1 MVFYIPAYKALHTT
15 EVVTHNLHNILTLR
29 GAQVRDAL
37 RWSKVIDA
45 MLLKWGGTA
54 EVALGSHNCP
64 TGGAGAVKTLLR
76 AQPDPYRYVH
86 DPTLFLPTAAPP
98 LPDLAAKTPEPPFQ
112 PPDFSTAVFY
122 APLTHDLKPNT
133 DDHPLN

>member
-1 MVFYIPAYKALHTT
+1 METAGTGPAKGAKVTVGGLTMDVRDAGGTEEPAEMVFYIPGYKALHTT

-54 EVALGSHNCP
+54 EVALGSHHWP
-64 TGGAGAVKTLLR
+64 TWGAGAVKTLLR
-76 AQPDPYRYVH
+76 DQRDA
-86 DPTLFLPTAAPP
+86 
-98 LPDLAAKTPEPPFQ
+98 
-112 PPDFSTAVFY
+112 
-122 APLTHDLKPNT
+122 
-133 DDHPLN
+133 